1 MNTPI
6 SYQTA
11 FILNKAHYGECF
23 DQSVVTD
30 TTIKPYYKAMLL
42 FVVGLI
48 LLFVVGTNYYGVF
61 FVVALAA
68 LEAVS
73 VRYRKAW
80 WLARQMLSKAS
91 NSEITL
97 VIDEQGITTKSFH
110 VNGEIKWC
118 DVSEIKQTD
127 QGLLIIHPGGTNYI
141 SKSCLGQE
149 VQEFILSHK
158 NK

>member
-1 MNTPI
+1 MNTPF
-6 SYQTA
+6 SHQTA
-11 FILNKAHYGECF
+11 FILDKAHYGECF
-23 DQSVVTD
+23 DQSVAID
-30 TTIKPYYKAMLL
+30 TTIKPYYKAMVL

-48 LLFVVGTNYYGVF
+48 LLFVVGVNYYGAF

-80 WLARQMLSKAS
+80 WLVRQMLSKAS

-97 VIDEQGITTKSFH
+97 IIDQQGITTKSFH

-127 QGLLIIHPGGTNYI
+127 QGLLIIPQGGTNYI
-141 SKSCLGQE
+141 SKSCLEQN
-149 VQEFILSHK
+149 VQDFILSHQQ
-158 NK
+158 